1 MNTEN
6 TKLLDLQTG
15 KYLELGKD
23 WGYFGK
29 FILLNL
35 GSAIELNIK
44 EWGSVSYGDNAYG
57 WHGYIGQEIKQP
69 HTDPI
74 INEIA
79 DRLGAVIYGGRYVL
93 LEFKQYCDEELR
105 KIVDIVTAGLCV
117 CDRVW
122 DGWNVGTMSRDDFR
136 QFDDGECEDVSDDKV
151 NDLKNAINKQ
161 YIALEIFE
169 ECSKQLRNEPNKFE
183 ELKKFIK

>member
-93 LEFKQYCDEELR
+93 L
-105 KIVDIVTAGLCV
+105 T
-117 CDRVW
+117 
-122 DGWNVGTMSRDDFR
+122 
-136 QFDDGECEDVSDDKV
+136 SDDSWYYANNVRKLGDMIKFNCAMQSCFV
-151 NDLKNAINKQ
+151 RIISKDGIDFDTNKFVATPVE
-161 YIALEIFE
+161 YYLGNIFE

-183 ELKKFIK
+183 EFKQLIK